1 MIRKKGVMDMTETLE
16 NFTQIME
23 NYESKKE
30 KDTSKMNEIA
40 AFLKMKSI
48 ASQYDEIICKYT
60 EKNKKIRNGK
70 TVIKGTRITPEE
82 MLLIVKE
89 AMDEKNNDIDAM
101 CKYINEQYPSIDSKE
116 QIIAGISYNI
126 NKISTLKYIL
136 GVMIKK

>member
-1 MIRKKGVMDMTETLE
+1 MTETLE

-48 ASQYDEIICKYT
+48 ASQYGEIICKYT

-116 QIIAGISYNI
+116 QIIAGIFYNI
-126 NKISTLKYIL
+126 KKISTLKYIL
-136 GVMIKK
+136 GVMIKNK

>member
-1 MIRKKGVMDMTETLE
+1 MMKLYVDMTETLE

-126 NKISTLKYIL
+126 KKISTLKYIL

>member
-1 MIRKKGVMDMTETLE
+1 MTETLE

-30 KDTSKMNEIA
+30 KDTSKIHEIA
-40 AFLKMKSI
+40 TFLKMKSI

-89 AMDEKNNDIDAM
+89 AMDEKNNDIDTM

-116 QIIAGISYNI
+116 QIIAGIFYNI
-126 NKISTLKYIL
+126 KKISTFKYIL
-136 GVMIKK
+136 GVIRKK

>member
-1 MIRKKGVMDMTETLE
+1 MTETLE

>member
-1 MIRKKGVMDMTETLE
+1 MTETLE

-89 AMDEKNNDIDAM
+89 AMDEIVLPGRMKFH
-101 CKYINEQYPSIDSKE
+101 QY
-116 QIIAGISYNI
+116 
-126 NKISTLKYIL
+126 LL
-136 GVMIKK
+136 L

>member
-1 MIRKKGVMDMTETLE
+1 MTETLE

-89 AMDEKNNDIDAM
+89 AMDEKNNNIDAM

-126 NKISTLKYIL
+126 KKISTLKYIL
-136 GVMIKK
+136 GVMIKNK